1 MNDFVSRRLDRAGFM
16 GGNMPRFDRNH
27 RLVWAQHRTN
37 HGQIR
42 LRAAA
47 AKVNFRRRCVN
58 LRLNQITCAGADF
71 VQTVADL
78 LLFRFMCDSL

>member
-1 MNDFVSRRLDRAGFM
+1 MNDFVSRRLDRAGFV

-27 RLVWAQHRTN
+27 RLVRAQHRTN

-47 AKVNFRRRCVN
+47 AKVNFRRRRVN
-58 LRLNQITCAGADF
+58 LRLNQITRAGADV

-78 LLFRFMCDSL
+78 LLLRLIRDSL